1 MEMNKKIEQ
10 ALLGVFVGDALGVPV
25 EFEPRSELDRNPVH
39 DMREYGTYNQPK
51 GTWSDDGSLTL
62 ATIHAYSQDDNLFQ
76 LMDRFVNWYKNS
88 KYTAT
93 NKVFDI
99 GNQTRKALDNYI
111 KTHELTEFGESDPNS
126 NGNGAL
132 MRMMP
137 VALNC
142 AYETNNDII
151 EFSSYVSALTHGH
164 VISKACCA
172 WYCVAAANIFKGMN
186 KQDAFDTATVL
197 VKTRYP
203 ETSEPMRKIYNNE
216 IQNLSRNEISSDGY
230 VVHSLEAAIWCLH
243 NESTYKSAVLEAV
256 NLGSDTDTT
265 AAITGGLAGLLYQDI
280 PQEWIDQLQKKEMIL
295 DIIRKFERKFD
306 TYKGP
311 AKR

>member
-1 MEMNKKIEQ
+1 MNKKIEQ
-10 ALLGVFVGDALGVPV
+10 GLLGVFVGDALGVPV
-25 EFEPRSELDRNPVH
+25 EFDPRSSLEKNPVT

-62 ATIHAYSQDDNLFQ
+62 ASIHAFAQEDNLFQ
-76 LMDRFVNWYKNS
+76 LMDKFVKWYKKS

-93 NKVFDI
+93 GTVFDI

-111 KTHELTEFGESDPNS
+111 STGELTEFGETDPNS
-126 NGNGAL
+126 NGNGSL

-137 VALNC
+137 IALIY
-142 AYETNNDII
+142 AYETNKDIV
-151 EFSSYVSALTHGH
+151 EYSSYASALTHGH

-172 WYCVAAANIFKGMN
+172 WYCVAAANIFKRMD
-186 KQDAFDTATVL
+186 KQEAFDIATSV
-197 VKTRYP
+197 VKSGYP

-216 IQNLSRNEISSDGY
+216 IQNLSNNEISSDGY

-243 NESTYKSAVLEAV
+243 NNSTYMTAVLEAV

-265 AAITGGLAGLLYQDI
+265 AAITGGLAGLLYKDI
-280 PQEWIDQLQKKEMIL
+280 PQEWIDTLQKKEMIL
-295 DIIRKFERKFD
+295 DIIKKFERQFD
-306 TYKGP
+306 AYK
-311 AKR
+311 